1 MEQANS
7 VTYKALME
15 LFEQHELMASA
26 VEAHAVVCGLVC
38 GGCPLD
44 GKAWLPHLADLIN
57 DGFGLPSAVRQ
68 SMTHIYEAVVES
80 LMSHKG
86 VEMLL
91 PPDDAPLDERIDALV
106 EWSQAF
112 LAGFGVVQQEL
123 GKASEE
129 LQEMVRD
136 IANITQVSSELDQE
150 DEENEAAFLVL
161 YEHIKLGV
169 MMAFE
174 ECGQR
179 PGSPSVAPTL
189 H

>member
-1 MEQANS
+1 MKEANGVS
-7 VTYKALME
+7 YEALVA
-15 LFEQHELMASA
+15 LFEQHDLMASA

-38 GGCPLD
+38 GGCSLD
-44 GKAWLPHLADLIN
+44 GKTWVPHLNDLIN
-57 DGFGLPSAVRQ
+57 DGFGLPAPVRQ
-68 SMTHIYEAVVES
+68 MMTALYEEVVAR
-80 LMSHKG
+80 LMASKG
-86 VEMLL
+86 VELLL
-91 PPDDAPLDERIDALV
+91 PPDEAPLDERIDALV

-129 LQEMVRD
+129 LQEMIRD
-136 IANITQVSSELDQE
+136 IANITQVSGELDQE

-161 YEHIKLGV
+161 YEHVKLGV

-174 ECGQR
+174 ECGKR
-179 PGSPSVAPTL
+179 PITPSQAPTL

>member
-1 MEQANS
+1 MKEANGVS
-7 VTYKALME
+7 YETLVT
-15 LFEQHELMASA
+15 LFEQHDLMATA
-26 VEAHAVVCGLVC
+26 VEAHAVVCGLIC

-44 GKAWLPHLADLIN
+44 GKSWLPHLNDLIN
-57 DGFGLPSAVRQ
+57 DGFGLPSPVRQ
-68 SMTHIYEAVVES
+68 AMTSLYDSVIAS
-80 LMSHKG
+80 LMAQKG
-86 VEMLL
+86 VELML
-91 PPDDAPLDERIDALV
+91 PPDEAPLDERIDALV

-136 IANITQVSSELDQE
+136 IANITQVSDELDQE

-161 YEHIKLGV
+161 YEHVKLGV

-174 ECGQR
+174 ECGKR
-179 PGSPSVAPTL
+179 PSPPASAPTL